1 MRRLRYQVAA
11 SLDGYIAGPNGEFD
25 WIPMDPEIDF
35 AALWAQ
41 YDTVVMGRKTF
52 EASGAMATGMK
63 GIEVVV
69 YSTTLDPA
77 KHKKVTVVKTDPA
90 AHVRELKARPGKDIW
105 LFGGGALFHSLLAA
119 GVVDTVE
126 PAVCPILL
134 GGGIPLLPT
143 PAAQAKLTLT
153 AHKVYKASGIV
164 LLEYAVVTL
173 TNGGRRCRCRNMPNA
188 CAEPSMRPR
197 RACSRCPTRP
207 PAARPGPASGRRAR

>member
-1 MRRLRYQVAA
+1 VRRLRYQVAS

-52 EASGAMATGMK
+52 EASGGMATGQK
-63 GIEVVV
+63 GVEVVV

-77 KHKKVTVVKTDPA
+77 RHKKATIVKSDPV

-105 LFGGGALFHSLLAA
+105 LFGGGQLFGALLAA

-134 GGGIPLLPT
+134 GGGIPLLPS
-143 PAAQAKLTLT
+143 PAAQAKLSLT
-153 AHKVYKASGIV
+153 AHRLYKTSGIV
-164 LLEYAVVTL
+164 LLEYAV
-173 TNGGRRCRCRNMPNA
+173 
-188 CAEPSMRPR
+188 
-197 RACSRCPTRP
+197 SR
-207 PAARPGPASGRRAR
+207 

>member
-25 WIPMDPEIDF
+25 WIPMDPAIDF

-52 EASGAMATGMK
+52 EASGAMATGQK
-63 GIEVVV
+63 GVDVVV
-69 YSTTLDPA
+69 YSTALDPA
-77 KHKKVTVVKTDPA
+77 AHRKITVVKTDPV
-90 AHVRELKARPGKDIW
+90 AHVRELKARGGKDIW
-105 LFGGGALFHSLLAA
+105 LFGGGALFHTLLEG

-143 PAAQAKLTLT
+143 PAAQTKLTLT
-153 AHKVYKASGIV
+153 RHTIYAASGIV
-164 LLEYAVVTL
+164 LLEYAVA
-173 TNGGRRCRCRNMPNA
+173 P
-188 CAEPSMRPR
+188 
-197 RACSRCPTRP
+197 
-207 PAARPGPASGRRAR
+207 

>member
-11 SLDGYIAGPNGEFD
+11 SLDGFIAGPNGEFD

-35 AALWAQ
+35 TALWAA

-52 EASGAMATGMK
+52 EASGAMATGKK

-77 KHKKVTVVKTDPA
+77 KHKKIRVVKTDPV

-105 LFGGGALFHSLLAA
+105 LFGGGALFRTLLDG

-143 PAAQAKLTLT
+143 PAGRAKLSLRS
-153 AHKVYKASGIV
+153 HKVYKASGIV
-164 LLEYAVVTL
+164 LLEYAV
-173 TNGGRRCRCRNMPNA
+173 
-188 CAEPSMRPR
+188 
-197 RACSRCPTRP
+197 SR
-207 PAARPGPASGRRAR
+207 

>member
-11 SLDGYIAGPNGEFD
+11 SLDGFIAGPNGEFD

-35 AALWAQ
+35 AALWAA

-69 YSTTLDPA
+69 YSATLDPTT
-77 KHKKVTVVKTDPA
+77 HKKIRVVNTDPV
-90 AHVRELKARPGKDIW
+90 AHVRALKARPGKDIW
-105 LFGGGALFHSLLAA
+105 LFGGGALFRTLLDG

-143 PAAQAKLTLT
+143 PAAQAKLSLT
-153 AHKVYKASGIV
+153 RHKVYAASGIV
-164 LLEYAVVTL
+164 LLEYAV
-173 TNGGRRCRCRNMPNA
+173 
-188 CAEPSMRPR
+188 
-197 RACSRCPTRP
+197 SR
-207 PAARPGPASGRRAR
+207 